1 MFNIDPFSVLIGYVV
16 ALVLCRSVSSLV
28 FLGDNHENAASSY
41 NRYSE
46 RDE

>member
-28 FLGDNHENAASSY
+28 FLGDSHENVASSY
-41 NRYSE
+41 DSYSE

>member
-1 MFNIDPFSVLIGYVV
+1 MFNIDPLSVLIGYVV

-28 FLGDNHENAASSY
+28 FLGDNHETAASSY

-46 RDE
+46 DDE